1 MRYSFPH
8 SPPRTHMQHRFFS
21 SAYLYLVLFLF
32 SLQVLTTGWLNRRVA
47 STSMNRESSRSHAV
61 FTLTIQSK
69 KRVGMFTPL
78 LHHLV
83 SPTMLM
89 SSPLPHHVH
98 TLTGEQG
105 FCSQDQNFTAEFGGL
120 SWLRKTARHSHCRTQ
135 TEGRTASPL
144 PSFLSLLSLLFLHPH
159 LSPSLSPPH
168 TLTGGREHQQVT
180 LGPRQCDHG
189 SSGHYS
195 RKITTCA
202 LPRLKTHLPTQ
213 SMSCSVPSTDS
224 WYSSGLALF
233 QAISPDLSLCG
244 GGNNKACSLHH
255 VVQSSATTGV
265 SNLLC
270 MLLPCVEGIS
280 TTGLTGWK
288 R

>member
-1 MRYSFPH
+1 MDLAGSERQRDTH
-8 SPPRTHMQHRFFS
+8 TVGLRLKVELPP
-21 SAYLYLVLFLF
+21 LFLHFSPF
-32 SLQVLTTGWLNRRVA
+32 SLSSS
-47 STSMNRESSRSHAV
+47 STPISLPPS
-61 FTLTIQSK
+61 L
-69 KRVGMFTPL
+69 P
-78 LHHLV
+78 
-83 SPTMLM
+83 PT
-89 SSPLPHHVH
+89 SPLP
-98 TLTGEQG
+98 
-105 FCSQDQNFTAEFGGL
+105 
-120 SWLRKTARHSHCRTQ
+120 
-135 TEGRTASPL
+135 
-144 PSFLSLLSLLFLHPH
+144 
-159 LSPSLSPPH
+159 LSPPH
-168 TLTGGREHQQVT
+168 TLTGGRKHQQVT

-224 WYSSGLALF
+224 WHSSELALF
-233 QAISPDLSLCG
+233 QAISPDLSLYG

-270 MLLPCVEGIS
+270 MLLSCVEGIS